1 MSTPRFNTIADHP
14 LLKGSALEAA
24 FKAQPLGF
32 IDVGARAG
40 APPLAAPIGRLASFL
55 GFEPDGAESE
65 RMNAD
70 AAFKAPWARCQT
82 LPVALGR
89 VAEER
94 DLYITQLA
102 TNISLLNPNPDF
114 TARYRPRGNNVTRVE
129 RIAVQPLDEVI
140 AKAGGVQAGEFIK
153 LDTQGSELEILAGA
167 EKTLRDST
175 LCVVAEAEFC
185 EFYENQPRFSEVEQF
200 LRARGFAFYG
210 FQTMNYRS
218 QKRLD
223 KARAAG
229 RERLFW
235 ADMVFFKDPFDRGGD
250 RSVLTGRR
258 GLALF
263 LIAATLEYYDFALE
277 ISEAIG
283 GAEAEKRAALVVALA
298 ERDVQSAGDAVRALM
313 EKVERRPDQANLATA
328 RFVDSRRHL
337 NDVHDVPD
345 DTIKTPGG

>member
-283 GAEAEKRAALVVALA
+283 GAEAEKRAALVVA
-298 ERDVQSAGDAVRALM
+298 
-313 EKVERRPDQANLATA
+313 
-328 RFVDSRRHL
+328 
-337 NDVHDVPD
+337 
-345 DTIKTPGG
+345 